1 MALNAIAQPEQF
13 VEIGETL
20 AAEKGIRTGDTVKV
34 SSRRGFIKAKAVVT
48 KRVKALTVSGKTIH
62 QVGIPLHWGW
72 ETVARKGYLSNTL
85 PPAVGD
91 CNTQTPEY
99 KAFLVNVEKIVGA

>member
-1 MALNAIAQPEQF
+1 
-13 VEIGETL
+13 
-20 AAEKGIRTGDTVKV
+20 
-34 SSRRGFIKAKAVVT
+34 VVT
-48 KRVKALTVSGKTIH
+48 KRIKALTVNKQTVH

-72 ETVARKGYLSNTL
+72 ETVAKKGFLSNTL

-99 KAFLVNVEKIVGA
+99 KAFLVNIEKA

>member
-34 SSRRGFIKAKAVVT
+34 SSKRGFIKAKAVVT
-48 KRVKALTVSGKTIH
+48 KRVKALKVSGKTVH
-62 QVGIPLHWGW
+62 QIGIPLHWGW

-85 PPAVGD
+85 PPSVGD